1 MKTTLAR
8 LLPAPLRTQ
17 IRHRLRRAG
26 FGPEFTG
33 YVEGITGIDLTG
45 WVVARPRDRG
55 ALPVGLF
62 AGDTLLAEQKA
73 QEFRGDVAAAGYGDG
88 GSGFR
93 FALTAEMI
101 EAARGSDG
109 RLSVRLMDGARPVLG
124 EAVLPSSTAG
134 PLDLQDMLMARCRV
148 ALAAEIGVLA
158 QALAKA
164 PVDEAAIAALTD
176 PVFER
181 HHLLFTDRNLL
192 PDDRDDIVVPS
203 GQTAYLDYVAYRYR
217 ENERFDRRPGGE
229 DNERFLYW
237 YLTTYRA
244 HEPWRVPLAQRDIA
258 FLNESVVMPNLRPS
272 FTRAMWWRLS
282 QQPQLM
288 ASLTPDRVEW
298 LIYWWCMAE
307 MPALGFE
314 DCLVPE
320 RYAEVMQAIHP
331 VRRLDAFGLSTFT
344 EQFFLGHDRFHFL
357 DMGSADGRRLLVLS
371 LMIIAIGRP
380 DILRYLPPQ
389 HLQALLREKDGEPS
403 ALERFA
409 AALIPERDDLPR
421 LTVARYKG
429 ILRRQGFDL
438 TSRSFLTVT
447 PDGDRFHAAAM
458 PVPAGPP
465 TVDVQ
470 MIGPFQKASGLGQ
483 AARLSA
489 KIMEH
494 TGYSVS
500 SVDFGMDNPAPEGFS
515 KVGALSEY
523 KRARVNLIQLNAE
536 SIPLAFAYQP
546 DVFSGAYNIAY
557 VYWELDSPA
566 LCHYLGMEM
575 IDEIW
580 VAAEYGVTIYQPKM
594 DKPVVNVGMCFEDV
608 PDIDRDRARDFVNR
622 RFRLKGN
629 EFVYLVAFDSFS
641 FVQRK
646 NPVAVLE
653 AFRKAFPDREDVRLI
668 VKTQNR
674 NSVSDPPQVR
684 LWRQVDA
691 IMAQDRRI
699 RLMNETLS
707 YDDLLL
713 LKKGSDCYI
722 SLHKSEGWG
731 FGMIEAMSLKV
742 PVVVTGYSANMDF
755 CTPETAWL
763 VDYTITPLVPQDY
776 IFVRKGQSW
785 AEPDIDHAAKQL
797 RAVYDNPAERVA
809 RAEAALRNVRENF
822 SAEAISR
829 RFKARLDTIL
839 GVSSDKKTPKQRKS
853 PRA

>member
-1 MKTTLAR
+1 MTPALAR
-8 LLPAPLRTQ
+8 IVPPRLRAAL
-17 IRHRLRRAG
+17 RHRMRRAG
-26 FGPEFTG
+26 LGPAFAG
-33 YVEGITGIDLTG
+33 YVEGISGTEVTG

-55 ALPVGLF
+55 GLPVGLF
-62 AGDTLLAEQKA
+62 AGDALVAEQA
-73 QEFRGDVAAAGYGDG
+73 AAEFRGDVAGAGYGDG

-93 FALTAEMI
+93 FALTDAVV
-101 EAARGSDG
+101 EAARASGG
-109 RLSVRLMDGARPVLG
+109 RLSVRLMEGDRPLLGEVVLG
-124 EAVLPSSTAG
+124 SSGVG
-134 PLDLQDMLMARCRV
+134 PLVSGDAIADRCRL
-148 ALAAEIGVLA
+148 ALAAEVGVLA
-158 QALAKA
+158 AALDKA
-164 PVDEAAIAALTD
+164 PAAEAQMARMAEPA
-176 PVFER
+176 FER
-181 HHLLFTDRNLL
+181 HPLLFTDQNLL

-217 ENERFDRRPGGE
+217 ENERFDRRPGSE

-244 HEPWRVPLAQRDIA
+244 HEPWRIPLARRDIA
-258 FLNESVVMPNLRPS
+258 FLNAPVVMPNLRPS

-282 QQPQLM
+282 QQPGLM
-288 ASLTPDRVEW
+288 ASITPERAEW
-298 LIYWWCMAE
+298 FIYWWCMAE
-307 MPALGFE
+307 APNLGFE
-314 DCLVPE
+314 DCLVPD
-320 RYAEVMQAIHP
+320 RFAEAMQAIHP

-357 DMGSADGRRLLVLS
+357 DMGTGEGRRYLVLC
-371 LMIIAIGRP
+371 LMVIGIGRP
-380 DILRYLPPQ
+380 DVLRYLPPAQ
-389 HLQALLREKDGEPS
+389 LEAVLRERDGQPS
-403 ALERFA
+403 DLERFA
-409 AALIPERDDLPR
+409 ADLLPAHTDLPRPDLPR
-421 LTVARYKG
+421 LTAARYAG

-438 TSRSFLTVT
+438 TSKSFLTVT
-447 PDGDRFHAAAM
+447 PEGDRFHAAAM

-489 KIMEH
+489 RIMEH
-494 TGYSVS
+494 TGYSVN

-515 KVGALSEY
+515 RVGALSDY
-523 KRARVNLIQLNAE
+523 ARARVNLIQLNAE

-566 LCHYLGMEM
+566 MCHYLGMEM

-580 VAAEYGVTIYQPKM
+580 VAADYGVTIYQPRM
-594 DKPVVNVGMCFEDV
+594 DKPVVNVGMCYEEV
-608 PDIDRDRARDFVNR
+608 PEVDRARARGFVDR

-629 EFVYLVAFDSFS
+629 EFVFLVAFDSFS

-653 AFRKAFPDREDVRLI
+653 AFQKAFPDRDDVRLI

-674 NSVSDPPQVR
+674 NSVSDPAQVR

-713 LKKGSDCYI
+713 LKKGADCYI

-731 FGMIEAMSLKV
+731 FGMIEAMNLKV

-776 IFVRKGQSW
+776 IFVRKGQCW
-785 AEPDIDHAAKQL
+785 AEPDVDHAARQL
-797 RAVYDNPAERVA
+797 RAVYDNPAERAA
-809 RAEAALRNVRENF
+809 RAEAAFRNVRDNF
-822 SAEAISR
+822 SSEAIAR
-829 RFKARLDTIL
+829 RFKARLDEIF
-839 GVSSDKKTPKQRKS
+839 
-853 PRA
+853 RARGQM

>member
-1 MKTTLAR
+1 MKAAALAR
-8 LLPAPLRTQ
+8 LLPPRLRTAL
-17 IRHRLRRAG
+17 RHRLRRAG
-26 FGPEFTG
+26 LGPAFTG
-33 YVEGITGIDLTG
+33 YVEGISGTDLTG

-55 ALPVGLF
+55 GVQVGLF
-62 AGDTLLAEQKA
+62 ADDTLLAEQA
-73 QEFRGDVAAAGYGDG
+73 AEEFRGDVAEAGYGDG

-93 FALTAEMI
+93 FALTGPMI
-101 EAARGSDG
+101 EAARGSGG
-109 RLSVRLMDGARPVLG
+109 RLTVRLMEGDRPVVG
-124 EAVLPSSTAG
+124 EAMLVTSSVG
-134 PLDLQDMLMARCRV
+134 PLEQGDPMMERCRV
-148 ALAAEIGVLA
+148 ALTAEIGVLA
-158 QALAKA
+158 AALHKA
-164 PVDEAAIAALTD
+164 PEAEAAMAQMTEPA
-176 PVFER
+176 FER
-181 HHLLFTDRNLL
+181 HPLLFTDQNLL

-203 GQTAYLDYVAYRYR
+203 GQTAYLDYVAFRYR

-244 HEPWRVPLAQRDIA
+244 HEPWRVPLARRDID
-258 FLNESVVMPNLRPS
+258 FLNAPVVMPNLRPS
-272 FTRAMWWRLS
+272 FSRAMWWRIS
-282 QQPQLM
+282 QQPHLM
-288 ASLTPDRVEW
+288 ASLTPERVEW
-298 LIYWWCMAE
+298 FIYWWCMAE
-307 MPALGFE
+307 APNLGFE

-320 RYAEVMQAIHP
+320 RFAELLQAIHP
-331 VRRLDAFGLSTFT
+331 VRRLDAFGLCTFT

-357 DMGSADGRRLLVLS
+357 DMGSGEGRRFLVLC
-371 LMIIAIGRP
+371 LMVIAIGRP
-380 DILRYLPPQ
+380 DVLRYLPPAQ
-389 HLQALLREKDGEPS
+389 LEAVLREKDGDPS
-403 ALERFA
+403 DLERFVA
-409 AALIPERDDLPR
+409 ELLVSRPDLPR
-421 LTVARYKG
+421 MTAARYAG

-438 TSRSFLTVT
+438 TSKSFLTVT
-447 PDGDRFHAAAM
+447 PEGDRFHAAAM

-489 KIMEH
+489 RIMEH
-494 TGYSVS
+494 TGYSVN

-566 LCHYLGMEM
+566 MCHYLGMEM

-580 VAAEYGVTIYQPKM
+580 VAADYGVTIYQPKM
-594 DKPVVNVGMCFEDV
+594 AQPVVNVGMCYEDV
-608 PDIDRDRARDFVNR
+608 PEVSRDRARAFVNR
-622 RFRLKGN
+622 RFRLKGD
-629 EFVYLVAFDSFS
+629 EFLFLVAFDSFS

-653 AFRKAFPDREDVRLI
+653 AFQKAFPDRDDVRLI

-691 IMAQDRRI
+691 IIAQDRRI

-731 FGMIEAMSLKV
+731 FGMIEAMNLKV

-755 CTPETAWL
+755 CTPDTAWL

-776 IFVRKGQSW
+776 IFVRKGQCW
-785 AEPDIDHAAKQL
+785 AEPDVDHAARQM
-797 RAVYDNPAERVA
+797 RAVYDNPAERAA
-809 RAEAALRNVRENF
+809 RAEAAFRNVRRNF
-822 SAEAISR
+822 SAEAIAQ
-829 RFKARLDTIL
+829 RFKARLDEIL
-839 GVSSDKKTPKQRKS
+839 DAPAAAPSARKNRS
-853 PRA
+853 A

>member
-1 MKTTLAR
+1 MGWG
-8 LLPAPLRTQ
+8 PAVSS
-17 IRHRLRRAG
+17 
-26 FGPEFTG
+26 
-33 YVEGITGIDLTG
+33 YVEGISGTELTG
-45 WVVARPRDRG
+45 WVITKPRDRG
-55 ALPVGLF
+55 GVQVGLF
-62 AGDTLLAEQKA
+62 AGEELVAEQPA
-73 QEFRGDVAAAGYGDG
+73 SEYRGDVAEAGYGDG
-88 GSGFR
+88 NSGFR
-93 FALTAEMI
+93 FALTDAVVD
-101 EAARGSDG
+101 AAGRSGG
-109 RLSVRLMDGARPVLG
+109 RLTVRLMEGDRPVLG
-124 EAVLPSSTAG
+124 EAALQMSAVG
-134 PLDLQDMLMARCRV
+134 PLETGDPMMERCRV
-148 ALAAEIGVLA
+148 ALTPEIGVLA
-158 QALAKA
+158 AALDKA
-164 PVDEAAIAALTD
+164 PAAEAAMARMTQ
-176 PVFER
+176 PQFER
-181 HHLLFTDRNLL
+181 HGLLFTDRNLL
-192 PDDRDDIVVPS
+192 PDDRDDVVTPS

-244 HEPWRVPLAQRDIA
+244 HEPWRIPLARRDLE
-258 FLNESVVMPNLRPS
+258 FLNAPLVMPNLRPS
-272 FTRAMWWRLS
+272 FTRAMWWRIS
-282 QQPQLM
+282 QQPHLM
-288 ASLTPDRVEW
+288 SSLTPERVEW
-298 LIYWWCMAE
+298 FIYWWCMAE
-307 MPALGFE
+307 APTLGFE
-314 DCLVPE
+314 DCLVPD
-320 RYAEVMQAIHP
+320 RFAELMQAIHP

-357 DMGSADGRRLLVLS
+357 DMGQGEQRRLLVLC
-371 LMIIAIGRP
+371 LLIIGIGRP
-380 DILRYLPPQ
+380 DVLRYLPPQ
-389 HLQALLREKDGEPS
+389 QLEAVLRERDGQPS
-403 ALERFA
+403 DLERFA
-409 AALIPERDDLPR
+409 GDLLISRPDLPR
-421 LTVARYKG
+421 LTRARYTG

-447 PDGDRFHAAAM
+447 PGGDRFHAAAM

-483 AARLSA
+483 ASRLSA
-489 KIMEH
+489 RIMEH
-494 TGYSVS
+494 TGYSVN

-515 KVGALSEY
+515 RVGVLSEY
-523 KRARVNLIQLNAE
+523 QRARVNLIQLNAE

-566 LCHYLGMEM
+566 MCHYLGMEM

-594 DKPVVNVGMCFEDV
+594 KQPVVNVGMCYEDV
-608 PDIDRDRARDFVNR
+608 PEVSRETARDFVNR

-653 AFRKAFPDREDVRLI
+653 AFRKAFPDRDDVRLI
-668 VKTQNR
+668 IKTQNR
-674 NSVSDPPQVR
+674 NSVGDPPQLR

-691 IMAQDRRI
+691 IMARDRRI

-731 FGMIEAMSLKV
+731 FGMIEAMNLKV

-763 VDYTITPLVPQDY
+763 VDYRITPLVPQDY
-776 IFVRKGQSW
+776 IFVRNGQCW
-785 AEPDIDHAAKQL
+785 AEPDVDHAARQL
-797 RAVYDNPAERVA
+797 RAVYDNPAEREA
-809 RAEAALRNVRENF
+809 RAEAAWRNVRQNF
-822 SAEAISR
+822 AAEAIAR
-829 RFKARLDTIL
+829 RFKRRLDQIL
-839 GVSSDKKTPKQRKS
+839 GGPARTQVAAAVVKETVTS
-853 PRA
+853 A